1 MSAFRYAWNVEIQVC
16 IHVWNARVR
25 EHELDE
31 MCCHV
36 RYILISLTAE
46 SSSREAGTVYLRVLW
61 VRDNQNTQRVNGFC
75 FVCCLFFSSEM
86 LFMCTL
92 LSMRSYQN
100 TQRVNCCCW
109 MLFFSSEHLSC
120 NGNCFFCGW
129 CIDVYQT
136 IWGGGGGEMGGGER
150 PGGGGGVRGY
160 EIVEVLC
167 TLVWMQGSRR
177 DRVRYVTHYSI
188 RLCFVVMFHV

>member
-1 MSAFRYAWNVEIQVC
+1 
-16 IHVWNARVR
+16 
-25 EHELDE
+25 
-31 MCCHV
+31 
-36 RYILISLTAE
+36 
-46 SSSREAGTVYLRVLW
+46 
-61 VRDNQNTQRVNGFC
+61 
-75 FVCCLFFSSEM
+75 
-86 LFMCTL
+86 MCTL

-100 TQRVNCCCW
+100 TQRMNCCCW

-136 IWGGGGGEMGGGER
+136 IGGGDGRWRETKRE
-150 PGGGGGVRGY
+150 GGVRGY

-167 TLVWMQGSRR
+167 TLAWMQGSRR

-188 RLCFVVMFHV
+188 RLCFVVMFYV

>member
-1 MSAFRYAWNVEIQVC
+1 MHTCVECKGQGAWTGWNVLSCKVHTDIIDSWIQQSRSR
-16 IHVWNARVR
+16 H
-25 EHELDE
+25 
-31 MCCHV
+31 
-36 RYILISLTAE
+36 SLFACTLL
-46 SSSREAGTVYLRVLW
+46 S
-61 VRDNQNTQRVNGFC
+61 VRDNQNTQRINGFC

-136 IWGGGGGEMGGGER
+136 IGGGGGDGRWRER
-150 PGGGGGVRGY
+150 PRGRGEWGVMRLWRCYVHLCGCRG
-160 EIVEVLC
+160 VEGIE
-167 TLVWMQGSRR
+167 WGM
-177 DRVRYVTHYSI
+177 
-188 RLCFVVMFHV
+188 